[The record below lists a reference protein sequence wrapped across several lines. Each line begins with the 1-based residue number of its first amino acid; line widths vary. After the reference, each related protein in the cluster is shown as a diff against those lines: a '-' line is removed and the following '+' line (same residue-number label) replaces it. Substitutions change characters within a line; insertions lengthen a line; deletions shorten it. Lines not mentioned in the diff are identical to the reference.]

1 LNEDEEDL
9 NDSDY
14 TYNIN
19 GSKRVRKRA
28 KKQMRKGKDLGKREE
43 GSGDQDGDQKVETGS
58 KGDKSSTGFRKLS
71 Y

>member
-43 GSGDQDGDQKVETGS
+43 GLGD
-58 KGDKSSTGFRKLS
+58 
-71 Y
+71 

>member
-1 LNEDEEDL
+1 MNEEEEDL

-28 KKQMRKGKDLGKREE
+28 KKQLRKGKDLVKREE
-43 GSGDQDGDQKVETGS
+43 GSGDGEGDRKLETGS
-58 KGDKSSTGFRKLS
+58 KGDKGSTGFRKLS